1 MTKTQ
6 EILEYQAM
14 HPNTPQRDI
23 ALSLGFSRQVVSYVF
38 RLRGIKAIRAPHKM
52 SRPGPA
58 CKYCGKEV
66 KSWTWNRNAKEKV
79 HCRYHRKCLPRAMYR
94 GECPVCGKH
103 FERARAQVKR
113 SPNGHPTSGVVVC
126 SDSCRLVGL
135 RAGLYP
141 KNRKG
146 RPKQGTRNT

>member
-6 EILEYQAM
+6 EILEYQAA
-14 HPNTPQRDI
+14 HPNAPQRDI
-23 ALSLGFSRQVVSYVF
+23 ALSLGFSRQIISYVL
-38 RLRGIKAIRAPHKM
+38 RLRGIEVIRAPRKTDK
-52 SRPGPA
+52 PGLE

-66 KSWTWNRNAKEKV
+66 RSWTWNRDATEKG
-79 HCRYHRKCLPRAMYR
+79 HCQYHRKCQPRTMYQ

-103 FERARAQVKR
+103 FERARAQVR
-113 SPNGHPTSGVVVC
+113 RGFNGRPTSGVVVC
-126 SDSCRLVGL
+126 SSACRLVGL

-146 RPKQGTRNT
+146 RPR